1 MQTLHVD
8 IDLVKKYNQPGPR
21 YTSYPPAT
29 HFTQSLSREEI
40 LSHIA
45 SLRDSLNPIS
55 LYFHLP
61 FCDTLCW
68 YCGCTTVITTQHHK
82 GDTYLGYLEREMDM
96 MMPYINRNR
105 EVSQIHLGG
114 GTPTFHSPDEIRRL
128 GKMIRSRFTIAD
140 DVEASVEVDPRR
152 LTHEHIIALREAGFN
167 RASLGIQDNDAT
179 VQEAVNRIQ
188 PLEMTT
194 QTVRWLREEGFGSIN
209 FDLIYGLPFQ
219 SPTSFNKTLDEVLA
233 LEPDRFAVFSYAH
246 VPWIKPSQTLF
257 TEIDL
262 PNAETKLALLKL
274 TVERLTEAG
283 YIYIGMDHFV
293 KPTDELAIAQKNKT
307 LQRNFQGYSTHGDAD
322 IYAFGMSS
330 ISQARDIYWQNEK
343 DLKKYYELILAETLP
358 VTKGYILTK
367 DDVIRREVIMD
378 VMCHL
383 GLDFD
388 EEGSKLG
395 INFREYFVNEIDSYD
410 DMEADGLLIKTPS
423 GITVTDTGRLFIRNI
438 AMRFDAYLPHE
449 KEQRYSKTI

>member
-1 MQTLHVD
+1 
-8 IDLVKKYNQPGPR
+8 
-21 YTSYPPAT
+21 
-29 HFTQSLSREEI
+29 
-40 LSHIA
+40 
-45 SLRDSLNPIS
+45 
-55 LYFHLP
+55 
-61 FCDTLCW
+61 
-68 YCGCTTVITTQHHK
+68 
-82 GDTYLGYLEREMDM
+82 
-96 MMPYINRNR
+96 
-105 EVSQIHLGG
+105 
-114 GTPTFHSPDEIRRL
+114 
-128 GKMIRSRFTIAD
+128 
-140 DVEASVEVDPRR
+140 
-152 LTHEHIIALREAGFN
+152 
-167 RASLGIQDNDAT
+167 
-179 VQEAVNRIQ
+179 
-188 PLEMTT
+188 
-194 QTVRWLREEGFGSIN
+194 
-209 FDLIYGLPFQ
+209 
-219 SPTSFNKTLDEVLA
+219 
-233 LEPDRFAVFSYAH
+233 
-246 VPWIKPSQTLF
+246 
-257 TEIDL
+257 
-262 PNAETKLALLKL
+262 
-274 TVERLTEAG
+274 
-283 YIYIGMDHFV
+283 MDHFV

>member
-1 MQTLHVD
+1 
-8 IDLVKKYNQPGPR
+8 
-21 YTSYPPAT
+21 
-29 HFTQSLSREEI
+29 
-40 LSHIA
+40 
-45 SLRDSLNPIS
+45 
-55 LYFHLP
+55 
-61 FCDTLCW
+61 
-68 YCGCTTVITTQHHK
+68 
-82 GDTYLGYLEREMDM
+82 
-96 MMPYINRNR
+96 
-105 EVSQIHLGG
+105 
-114 GTPTFHSPDEIRRL
+114 
-128 GKMIRSRFTIAD
+128 
-140 DVEASVEVDPRR
+140 
-152 LTHEHIIALREAGFN
+152 
-167 RASLGIQDNDAT
+167 
-179 VQEAVNRIQ
+179 
-188 PLEMTT
+188 MTT

-330 ISQARDIYWQNEK
+330 ISQAKDIYWQNEK
-343 DLKKYYELILAETLP
+343 DLKKYYELIEASTLP
-358 VTKGYILTK
+358 ITKGYILTR
-367 DDVIRREVIMD
+367 DDLIRREVIMD
-378 VMCHL
+378 MMCHL

-388 EEGSKLG
+388 EEGKKLD
-395 INFREYFVNEIDSYD
+395 INFREYFASEIDSYD